1 MRRLVA
7 WDLMTLDGYFEGRN
21 PWDLGFHET
30 VWGDELEAFSLEQG
44 KEIGTLLF
52 GRRTYEGMAG
62 YWSQETGAIADM
74 MNSIDKAVATRTLDE
89 ATWNNTRLLKG
100 EAAEAVRAL
109 KAEEGKDVYVF
120 GSADLL
126 ELSPQGRARRRI
138 PDLRRAGGAGRRQS
152 ALQAAG
158 PAGQDAPRKRA
169 PAQDRRGDPDLCSGR
184 VANGQRQVG
193 LGIRVGDVQNPCSES
208 PFRTPSLPACPVWG
222 LGPILM

>member
-74 MNSIDKAVATRTLDE
+74 MNSIDKAVATRTLGE

-100 EAAEAVRAL
+100 EAAEAVGAL

-126 ELSPQGRARRRI
+126 DSLLKAGLVDEYRICVAPVVLGGGNPLFKPQGQQVKLRLESAR
-138 PDLRRAGGAGRRQS
+138 PLKTGGAILTY
-152 ALQAAG
+152 AV
-158 PAGQDAPRKRA
+158 
-169 PAQDRRGDPDLCSGR
+169 SG
-184 VANGQRQVG
+184 
-193 LGIRVGDVQNPCSES
+193 
-208 PFRTPSLPACPVWG
+208 
-222 LGPILM
+222 